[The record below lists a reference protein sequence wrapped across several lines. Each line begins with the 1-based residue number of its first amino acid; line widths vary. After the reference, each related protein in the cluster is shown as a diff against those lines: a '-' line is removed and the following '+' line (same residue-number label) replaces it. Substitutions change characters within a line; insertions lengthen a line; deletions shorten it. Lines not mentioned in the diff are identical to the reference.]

1 MTEMDE
7 NLRRLLTVPEVA
19 EMLRVSPKT
28 LYVWVER
35 GDFPSLRVGGRIRFD
50 PLGVRRWL
58 EAKARKEA

>member
-1 MTEMDE
+1 VTEMDE

-50 PLGVRRWL
+50 R
-58 EAKARKEA
+58 